1 MIVTGNRNSVLV
13 YDHTLK
19 KSVGQFIVQNSD
31 VTHVIWGPNKV
42 AIVSTDIVTIF
53 KENFEKIVTIKEK
66 FPIKSLFWE
75 SEGLIFYTTINHLK
89 YGFMNGETGVLKTID
104 EPFHI
109 LKKI

>member
-1 MIVTGNRNSVLV
+1 MCI
-13 YDHTLK
+13 Y
-19 KSVGQFIVQNSD
+19 
-31 VTHVIWGPNKV
+31 
-42 AIVSTDIVTIF
+42 
-53 KENFEKIVTIKEK
+53 KENFEKIVVIKEK

-109 LKKI
+109 LKKIEGTKFLAFNKTKKIFEIQFPDYTEI